1 VVGVIGSLEKHV
13 ERQQSEKREATIA
26 SASVK
31 EEDREE
37 ELNVEE
43 LSAGGG
49 EDLMQPSND
58 VTGDA
63 GNLSAVMA
71 ATATA
76 IPASEATGGKK
87 RSRDAAASTRTQ
99 RSNKRSK
106 GPHSTSEEAD
116 TTSQP
121 QLLRRSARRMTTTAR
136 EGTFEGTSR
145 GIAADESDDDFMPSP
160 EEDGSPLDDGDD
172 DHADEDDKQGIVAK
186 RAKQGRSANKSFD
199 ERFKDLVDFQ
209 QKFGHCDVP
218 RKKSS
223 EYQSLGKWCDQ
234 LRVSY
239 KKIQNRKTPA
249 IKLTEDRMRQLEDA
263 GFKLSPCTFDKRYA
277 ELMKF
282 KEKFGHCNVTREKS
296 AEYKSLGNWCSS
308 LRRAY
313 KKIQKNE
320 TPNYKLT
327 EENIQQLEDGGFKLS
342 LTTFDKR
349 YAELMRYKE
358 KFHHCDVPQKAS
370 VEHPSLG
377 MWCSHMRNS
386 YRKIRNRETP
396 HLKLT
401 EENIRQL
408 EDAGFKW
415 SLRQST

>member
-1 VVGVIGSLEKHV
+1 MVGVIGSLEKHV

-223 EYQSLGKWCDQ
+223 EYQSLG
-234 LRVSY
+234 
-239 KKIQNRKTPA
+239 
-249 IKLTEDRMRQLEDA
+249 
-263 GFKLSPCTFDKRYA
+263 
-277 ELMKF
+277 
-282 KEKFGHCNVTREKS
+282 
-296 AEYKSLGNWCSS
+296 NWCSS